1 MNSKTN
7 ISIFD
12 FNLFIEMMR
21 SAAKIVESA
30 KLTIG
35 TDCTTIYGCR
45 GNLSRCELMTN
56 AILAEEPVEI
66 CVASLA
72 TLNKILS
79 TVQAIHKDDYSDF
92 KMTIE
97 LPKLKFSSKKFKTS
111 FQLQTEDVIEK
122 WLSKK
127 VEAQLVPELEFTT
140 TSDIIRQLN
149 SQSYISDK
157 PDDLRICLD
166 TDDTMEKNSLYA
178 TLRTVDNDLSTSMTL
193 KFGIIT
199 NGKTSSERKLILD
212 FEHLNL
218 FNALQSD
225 SIKIFLPQKY
235 NMLVSKTLVSGKNDT
250 FFNLN
255 VYNALLKN

>member
-7 ISIFD
+7 IRIFD

-56 AILAEEPVEI
+56 AILADEPTEI
-66 CVASLA
+66 CIASLV

-92 KMTIE
+92 KMTVE
-97 LPKLKFSSKKFKTS
+97 LPKLKFSSKKFKTN
-111 FQLQTEDVIEK
+111 FQLQTEDIIEK

-166 TDDTMEKNSLYA
+166 VDESMEKNSLFA
-178 TLRTVDNDLSTSMTL
+178 TLRTADNDLSTSMTL

-199 NGKTSSERKLILD
+199 SGKTSPDRKLILD

-235 NMLVSKTLVSGKNDT
+235 NMLVSKTNVSGKNDT